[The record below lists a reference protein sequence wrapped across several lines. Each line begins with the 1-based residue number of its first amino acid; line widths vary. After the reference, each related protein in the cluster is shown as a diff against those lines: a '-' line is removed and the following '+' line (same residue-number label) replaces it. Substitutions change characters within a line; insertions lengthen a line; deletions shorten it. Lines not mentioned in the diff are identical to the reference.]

1 MSSLRF
7 LLQGVKEKNVPFHK
21 VNIYFQIKLTKALLI
36 FSITDV
42 DQITWRRPG
51 KHRNHLITD
60 SGKFIV
66 SNVSVADEGK
76 LARN

>member
-1 MSSLRF
+1 MLAAEVSRTTFAVRLGDNVSLPC
-7 LLQGVKEKNVPFHK
+7 LD
-21 VNIYFQIKLTKALLI
+21 
-36 FSITDV
+36 SITDV

-66 SNVSVADEGK
+66 SNVSVFHVLTVSLMWTK
-76 LARN
+76 